1 MNIYLKPTIILS
13 SIVGAILG
21 VLLLLPFFSFSFL
34 VCLAFSLVS
43 VFVIFYLKKN
53 ELVGILEPVD
63 GAIIGAIAGFMC
75 IVAANI
81 VYIPIF
87 GIISAIFKSYG
98 QGVGISIFA
107 KIMIENF
114 NLFIT
119 LMFLIFFGM
128 IGAIFNAF
136 SGLICAYIYERLDL
150 DKPEDTTHFTIEED

>member
-21 VLLLLPFFSFSFL
+21 ILLLLPFFSFSFL

-107 KIMIENF
+107 QIMIENF

-119 LMFLIFFGM
+119 L
-128 IGAIFNAF
+128 
-136 SGLICAYIYERLDL
+136 
-150 DKPEDTTHFTIEED
+150 